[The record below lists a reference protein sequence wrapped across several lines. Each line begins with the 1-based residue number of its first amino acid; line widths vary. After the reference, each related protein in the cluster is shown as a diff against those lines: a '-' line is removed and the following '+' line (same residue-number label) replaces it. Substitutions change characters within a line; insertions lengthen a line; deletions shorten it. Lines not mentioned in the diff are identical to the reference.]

1 MKGYIQEVIQTFIYS
16 GPYNG
21 GGGGLGKVGLKNTGM
36 RKMKRLP
43 LLLSSYNPLWVSD
56 FSIRSYQADLSN
68 TTFVQFFTPITLIS
82 FRTSFRHEKLNVT
95 ESNLV
100 QEYIT
105 EFCSNLFHSL
115 GNVTS
120 TDIK

>member
-21 GGGGLGKVGLKNTGM
+21 AVGGLGKGGLKNIGM
-36 RKMKRLP
+36 RKIKHLP
-43 LLLSSYNPLWVSD
+43 LLLTSYNPLWVSD
-56 FSIRSYQADLSN
+56 FSIRSCQANLSI
-68 TTFVQFFTPITLIS
+68 TTFVQFFTAITLIS
-82 FRTSFRHEKLNVT
+82 FRTSSRHEKLNVA

-105 EFCSNLFHSL
+105 ESC
-115 GNVTS
+115 
-120 TDIK
+120 